1 MSTKWKYATIP
12 AEERLKMLK
21 SGNEALYKEEI
32 ARTKD
37 AISTRLANGVDVSE
51 QMKWA
56 DTVSYNYNLGKAQAM
71 GIDPSNVAK
80 EGYAGRLFGDMTE
93 SVGKNTST
101 VTEPKEVTQ
110 KKPYYKE
117 PSGRSSESLHQSIV
131 DSYVRAIN
139 DRGYFLQNQANE
151 YIKSVN
157 EDYLKQIEEV
167 KKAYE
172 KKNKHLD
179 EALLNE
185 GVSQG
190 GGRVLSEELRAED
203 EYRDLLKNLQAERD
217 KLIANIRNSL
227 KEDLNSLS
235 ADMMAKAS
243 DEYYRYNALLAEEK
257 NAEYEKERDA
267 KADEKWLAEFN
278 HQKEQDKLSYDEKV
292 KNAEYQRSV
301 TERELQ
307 MQQEK
312 MDSDYEKW
320 LKEFEEDK
328 KNNDRDY
335 ALDREK
341 FEYSKDT
348 SESKDKDEAGT
359 TPSNRVKY
367 GEEYEYCL
375 EYARKAKYSVV
386 KDESGDDYLPKYTNK
401 QLFALVYAFDLTD
414 EEKKSICYEIGL
426 YK

>member
-1 MSTKWKYATIP
+1 M
-12 AEERLKMLK
+12 
-21 SGNEALYKEEI
+21 
-32 ARTKD
+32 
-37 AISTRLANGVDVSE
+37 
-51 QMKWA
+51 
-56 DTVSYNYNLGKAQAM
+56 
-71 GIDPSNVAK
+71 
-80 EGYAGRLFGDMTE
+80 
-93 SVGKNTST
+93 
-101 VTEPKEVTQ
+101 
-110 KKPYYKE
+110 
-117 PSGRSSESLHQSIV
+117 
-131 DSYVRAIN
+131 
-139 DRGYFLQNQANE
+139 QNQANE
-151 YIKSVN
+151 YIKSIN
-157 EDYLKQIEEV
+157 EDYQKQIAEV

-203 EYRDLLKNLQAERD
+203 EYRDLLKSLQAERD

-227 KEDLNSLS
+227 MEDLNSLS

-243 DEYYRYNALLAEEK
+243 DEYYRYNALLTEEK
-257 NAEYEKERDA
+257 NAEYKKERDS

-292 KNAEYQRSV
+292 KNAEHQRSV

-328 KNNDRDY
+328 KNSDRDY

-341 FEYSKDT
+341 FEYGKNN
-348 SESKDKDEAGT
+348 SESKDEDETGT
-359 TPSNRVKY
+359 TPTNRVKY
-367 GEEYEYCL
+367 GEEYKYCL

-386 KDESGDDYLPKYTNK
+386 KNESGNDYLPKYTDK
-401 QLFALVYAFDLTD
+401 QLFALVYAFDLTE